1 MRHIDL
7 TDIYNDLEIR
17 HLRYL
22 AFNNEDSSL
31 ELTLALN
38 LYYPYRDLTEEEL
51 LDFSSQVKL
60 NFNPSVW
67 DFEKF
72 KKFYLDFINLE
83 D

>member
-7 TDIYNDLEIR
+7 TDIYNDLEIC

-22 AFNNEDSSL
+22 AFNNEDDSL

-51 LDFSSQVKL
+51 LDFSLLVKVYL
-60 NFNPSVW
+60 NPSVW

-72 KKFYLDFINLE
+72 KKFYFDFINLE